1 MLIEKNIIV
10 MEVLLSVTFDSDHS
24 LLCNDTHTFLPS
36 FLLLI
41 RSRDPPLW
49 GGKVKIVMTSKYER
63 YGVCGTK
70 KKLCLCLFHFCDLHL
85 LGLLVSGG
93 WGFTSVY

>member
-1 MLIEKNIIV
+1 MGG
-10 MEVLLSVTFDSDHS
+10 
-24 LLCNDTHTFLPS
+24 
-36 FLLLI
+36 
-41 RSRDPPLW
+41 

-63 YGVCGTK
+63 YGMCGTK
-70 KKLCLCLFHFCDLHL
+70 KKLCLCSFHFCDLHL